1 MSSINPSL
9 VDSINSDV
17 VVQNDILSI
26 ITSEGSSNEE
36 TDIDEG
42 FTMNNIDSST
52 SDESTD
58 IENEPSPSPTN
69 IPYIDYGNPIVE
81 PFPSPENIPDNIDEV
96 IEIVNSIS
104 NGSSDEAEVPIPGPQ
119 PLPDSEPEQ
128 ASEEDNNEESK
139 EPEEQYAEESKEPEE
154 KVEDEVK
161 QEEKVEDE
169 VKQEEKVEEKECSIC
184 YGKLNINNIVNTTCS
199 HVYCKKCFFRWM
211 KSQSNCPMCRRNFVS
226 ITTWY
231 QNQDVNAEIDELTL
245 LSENIQNN
253 VVRMRRRIERVQLRR
268 SRLKAQNKLLKKS
281 NKEELL
287 RQISLRSD
295 IEYLRGYVKGLDGNP
310 DNTLKRQLFDRSYRN
325 SRFIQ
330 GYHAGFYE
338 RNQTVRIN
346 NYITGEFKFEDNKEA
361 CKNAPIDKVNNDGS
375 DEREPDELSACL

>member
-1 MSSINPSL
+1 MNSINPSL

-17 VVQNDILSI
+17 IVQNDILSI

-36 TDIDEG
+36 TDIDDG
-42 FTMNNIDSST
+42 LTINNIDSS

-58 IENEPSPSPTN
+58 IEYEHSSTPEQ
-69 IPYIDYGNPIVE
+69 IVE
-81 PFPSPENIPDNIDEV
+81 PFPSPANIPDNIDEV

-128 ASEEDNNEESK
+128 APEEDNNEESK
-139 EPEEQYAEESKEPEE
+139 ESEE

-199 HVYCKKCFFRWM
+199 HIYCKPCFFRWM

-226 ITTWY
+226 ISTWY
-231 QNQDVNAEIDELTL
+231 QNQDVNVEIDELTL

-310 DNTLKRQLFDRSYRN
+310 DSTLKRQLFDRSYRN

-361 CKNAPIDKVNNDGS
+361 CKNAPIDKVDDDSS
-375 DEREPDELSACL
+375 DEREPDEISACL